1 MAKMYSRYGEIITRA
16 NRGEPKDRLA
26 ARERA
31 RYVERRNRADR
42 QSNDPFIRHSK
53 QIFIGQAASWERQR
67 RRARMRTR
75 LILLGMAALLL
86 LLYLA
91 ILAR

>member
-1 MAKMYSRYGEIITRA
+1 MTKTYSRYGEIVTRA
-16 NRGEPKDRLA
+16 NRGEPRDRLA

-31 RYVERRNRADR
+31 RYVERKNIADK

-67 RRARMRTR
+67 SRARVRTR
-75 LILLGMAALLL
+75 LILLGLAALFL